1 MNNKLQAKDLI
12 NIGLFTVLY
21 FVLGCCV
28 AIPIGFVPIFLPILG
43 ALWTLIT
50 GIPFMLFA
58 VRVKKFGM
66 VTIMAILS
74 GILMGLTGMGFWGVP
89 MGVVFGLLGD
99 LIMKSGNYASVK
111 KTILGYGVFSLWMI
125 GTYIPMYFMVEQSR
139 ADFASGFG
147 EEYAAISDA
156 MRMRGIRFGGK
167 HPGRM
172 VEYRLIPLMI
182 SVVKIGDELSAAALT
197 RGLGAPVKRT
207 DICKIGFHWQ
217 DAVMILICIAGF
229 ALTLGSRWLG

>member
-74 GILMGLTGMGFWGVP
+74 GILMGLTGMDFWGILT
-89 MGVVFGLLGD
+89 GAVFGLLGD
-99 LIMKSGNYASVK
+99 LIMRSGEYKSAK
-111 KTILGYGVFSLWMI
+111 KTLLGYGVFSLWMI
-125 GTYIPMYFMVEQSR
+125 GTYIPMYFLIERSR
-139 ADFASGFG
+139 EHFAASFG
-147 EEYAAISDA
+147 DEYADRVMSVMPMWSLVLVTA
-156 MRMRGIRFGGK
+156 GIFLCALLGGLIGKALLKK
-167 HPGRM
+167 HFA
-172 VEYRLIPLMI
+172 
-182 SVVKIGDELSAAALT
+182 K
-197 RGLGAPVKRT
+197 
-207 DICKIGFHWQ
+207 
-217 DAVMILICIAGF
+217 AGIV
-229 ALTLGSRWLG
+229 